1 MELDR
6 LDLKKLRAFAL
17 VAKHGSLRLAAA
29 RLNQT
34 VPAISSKIRRLEQEL
49 GIELFERLPNKLILT
64 GAGTHFL
71 REVEAVFHRAE
82 QALASLS
89 SAAAPAGRLSI
100 STASDYSWYF
110 APRLSNF
117 LKRHPGVQLDLQVYR
132 GSDAIR
138 ALARGELDMSIGVFR
153 KLPKALEKKTMV
165 ETTLSLVCPVGHPLL
180 RGRVPKLS
188 DIVRHN
194 LIVLPRH
201 GETRKLIDKALASNA
216 LKPASIVEV
225 ANCQIAGV
233 FVENGVGLA
242 IAHSLCMGHAHS
254 ENVSWIDLGRY
265 FGKVALSV
273 AYRRGA
279 TRTPLIR
286 NLVAELAA

>member
-1 MELDR
+1 MDIDR
-6 LDLKKLRAFAL
+6 LDLKKLRAFQL
-17 VAKHGSLRLAAA
+17 VSKHGNLRLAAV
-29 RLNQT
+29 RLHQT

-64 GAGTHFL
+64 GAGERFL
-71 REVEAVFHRAE
+71 HEVEAVFDRAE
-82 QALASLS
+82 QALATLS

-110 APRLSNF
+110 APRISNF
-117 LKRHPGVQLDLQVYR
+117 LKRHPDVQLNLQVYR

-138 ALARGELDMSIGVFR
+138 ALARGELDMCIGVFQ
-153 KLPKALEKKTMV
+153 KLPKALEKKAIV
-165 ETTLSLVCPVGHPLL
+165 ETTLSLVCPAGHPLL
-180 RGRVPKLS
+180 RGRLPKLS
-188 DIVRHN
+188 EIVRHN

-201 GETRKLIDKALASNA
+201 GETRKLVDKALASNA

-225 ANCQIAGV
+225 ANCQIAGT
-233 FVENGVGLA
+233 FVEQGVGVA
-242 IAHSLCMGHAHS
+242 IAHSLCMQHAHS
-254 ENVSWIDLGRY
+254 ENVSWVDLGKY

-279 TRTPLIR
+279 MRSPLIH
-286 NLVAELAA
+286 NLVTELAA